1 MFMQDPT
8 ERIVHGVRIAM
19 IRVARGLNRV
29 SRGHIRPSHIT
40 LLSLLGHIP
49 AVWALWTVRPYLA
62 SLLIAVFGLMDALD
76 GALAREQGSASKLGM
91 FFDAVTDRLKEI
103 MVYAGLG
110 VFVYHHPAYF
120 DKVGLWAIPAL
131 AGTSILVS
139 FVKAKGEMA
148 IAETTKDR
156 QALNRQFS
164 QGIAR
169 YEIRMSL
176 LILGLLSG
184 YLAPILN
191 LLIALNLLTAAERF
205 IEVAQRLSTE
215 DKKQAT
221 PKITH
226 KKTS

>member
-1 MFMQDPT
+1 MQDPT
-8 ERIVHGVRIAM
+8 ERIVHTVRILM
-19 IRVARGLNRV
+19 VHIARTVNKLSG
-29 SRGHIRPSHIT
+29 GHIKPSHIT

-49 AVWALWTVRPYLA
+49 AAWALWTVRPYLA
-62 SLLIAVFGLMDALD
+62 ALFIAVFGLMDALD
-76 GALAREQGSASKLGM
+76 GALAREQGTASKLGM

-103 MVYAGLG
+103 MVYAGLS
-110 VFVYHHPAYF
+110 VFIYHHPAYF
-120 DKVGLWAIPAL
+120 DKVGLWVVPAL
-131 AGTSILVS
+131 AGSSVLVS

-148 IAETTKDR
+148 VSAQTQDK

-169 YEIRMSL
+169 YEIRMTL

-205 IEVAQRLSTE
+205 IEVAQLLSVE
-215 DKKQAT
+215 DKKHASLKVT
-221 PKITH
+221 R